1 MNAVFI
7 RVDGGI
13 RNEAARASAEML
25 RGGVA
30 ILAREAMPS
39 GRAVILLA
47 KETMPSPRVA
57 ILSAR
62 EAMPSARAAI
72 LIARETMPGAKVE
85 LPMARV
91 SMMENLKVVLFH
103 TGALPQASV

>member
-30 ILAREAMPS
+30 ILAREA
-39 GRAVILLA
+39 
-47 KETMPSPRVA
+47 
-57 ILSAR
+57 
-62 EAMPSARAAI
+62 

-91 SMMENLKVVLFH
+91 AMMKNLRVLLFH

>member
-13 RNEAARASAEML
+13 HNEAARASAEML

-30 ILAREAMPS
+30 ILAREA
-39 GRAVILLA
+39 
-47 KETMPSPRVA
+47 
-57 ILSAR
+57 
-62 EAMPSARAAI
+62 I

-91 SMMENLKVVLFH
+91 AMMENLKVVLFH

>member
-39 GRAVILLA
+39 AKAAILLA
-47 KETMPSPRVA
+47 WKAMPSATTA
-57 ILSAR
+57 ILIAM

-91 SMMENLKVVLFH
+91 AMMENLKVVLFH

>member
-13 RNEAARASAEML
+13 RNEAARASAEVMG
-25 RGGVA
+25 GGVA
-30 ILAREAMPS
+30 ILARE
-39 GRAVILLA
+39 
-47 KETMPSPRVA
+47 
-57 ILSAR
+57 
-62 EAMPSARAAI
+62 AI
-72 LIARETMPGAKVE
+72 LIARETMPGTKVE

-91 SMMENLKVVLFH
+91 AMMENLKVVLFH

>member
-1 MNAVFI
+1 MNAVLI

-39 GRAVILLA
+39 
-47 KETMPSPRVA
+47 
-57 ILSAR
+57 
-62 EAMPSARAAI
+62 ARAAI

-91 SMMENLKVVLFH
+91 AMMENLKVVLFH